1 MHVIVDE
8 PLGYIT
14 RTLNAPSYVWICTIL
29 PRRDSPVGPVTYPLA
44 PWQPSCADTR
54 LKFPGDPIL
63 NLCCN
68 NAVRGIDP
76 KKPTQFV
83 TVTINDFNNKVQC
96 RVAPN
101 SP

>member
-1 MHVIVDE
+1 MHVIVVRATHNYFACTASAFCAHRNKGAK
-8 PLGYIT
+8 PIT
-14 RTLNAPSYVWICTIL
+14 YVF
-29 PRRDSPVGPVTYPLA
+29 GPVTYPLA